1 MNSAKLTISSSAILA
16 QETCMHWPLISLVL
30 KYLTVFD
37 RTDTESATG
46 VLTVHVLFSLRL
58 LFFNWWNPTAEV
70 DLLERRCLI
79 RHLFSVLCLSPFS
92 ERLGL
97 GTKYSSFSV
106 FLFCTFD
113 KLQFNFLQ
121 LKTPWGSYLG
131 YFRTVDSKCSD
142 LNQEGS
148 KTALLD
154 RNHCLHLMVEVP
166 ECTSHWTETVQSES
180 PWVTSKCASVDICI
194 RWVEWIKKWH
204 R

>member
-1 MNSAKLTISSSAILA
+1 MNFYS
-16 QETCMHWPLISLVL
+16 EHWVCHRYSNSPC
-30 KYLTVFD
+30 
-37 RTDTESATG
+37 A
-46 VLTVHVLFSLRL
+46 VLTQVT
-58 LFFNWWNPTAEV
+58 FFNWWNSAAEV

-79 RHLFSVLCLSPFS
+79 WHLFSVLCLSPFS

-131 YFRTVDSKCSD
+131 YFRTVGSKCSD

-148 KTALLD
+148 KTVPPD

-166 ECTSHWTETVQSES
+166 ECMSQWIETVRSEG
-180 PWVTSKCASVDICI
+180 PWITSKCASVDICI